1 MYFSLDA
8 FIRYGTLCLLN
19 ALNKSMDGGA
29 ALDTNIGSH
38 CNNNKLQLYVN
49 WRRLHFEGSFFFEE
63 PSLIIIYV
71 LEEQAEALSSL
82 SKWLARLKHLVTWD
96 FWLLAVVRVCTKNT

>member
-1 MYFSLDA
+1 MKKVHIRNDGIMYFSLDA

-19 ALNKSMDGGA
+19 ALNKSMDGA

-38 CNNNKLQLYVN
+38 CNNNKQQLYVN
-49 WRRLHFEGSFFFEE
+49 WRRLHFRALFFEE

-71 LEEQAEALSSL
+71 LEEQAEA
-82 SKWLARLKHLVTWD
+82 
-96 FWLLAVVRVCTKNT
+96 